1 MSNNVDKFEKAL
13 LALDRI
19 SVNEMI
25 KPPQEGL
32 EAMRHAEELVIPALE
47 RIGEKWES
55 GEVALSQVYMGG
67 KICEDAMDNLL
78 ATHAVSAR
86 KTPKMAIAVLEDHHL
101 LGKRIVVST
110 LRAAGYDLDDYG
122 RIDADELIARVK
134 ADDVRILLIST
145 LMLPSAL
152 RVRKVR
158 DALDP
163 DVKIVVGGAPFRLD
177 PSLWEEVKADAMC
190 RTASDALP
198 LLAELNNGDRS

>member
-1 MSNNVDKFEKAL
+1 MSNNVDKFEEAL

-19 SVNEMI
+19 AIKEMI
-25 KPPQEGL
+25 KPPQKGL
-32 EAMRHAEELVIPALE
+32 EAMHHAEELVIPALE

-55 GEVALSQVYMGG
+55 GKIALSQVYMGG

-78 ATHAVSAR
+78 ATHAVAAR

-122 RIDADELIARVK
+122 RIEADDLIARAR

-152 RVRKVR
+152 RIRKVR

-198 LLAELNNGDRS
+198 LLAELTNGDRS